1 MSHLKG
7 SKVFPEQHKV
17 RPSTQLFLRLT
28 PNSGG
33 VAYLSPPESHHLLRI
48 LRTVNLDC
56 HRRPAEAVLSDSNLV
71 WAITQTLLSRRSKTL
86 QSFDLKEWHAL
97 RSINAAFRDAVEG
110 QPLTVHLS
118 QQLDEQGKLCLQQTK
133 LPIAELYCCAGD
145 QLVIQALLS
154 RPYRSAGMPDRL
166 PLSDMWA
173 SILPTHPAI
182 QDSVCICSQEGAC
195 HPLCAFVPSPCIDL
209 YTL

>member
-1 MSHLKG
+1 MPKH
-7 SKVFPEQHKV
+7 
-17 RPSTQLFLRLT
+17 
-28 PNSGG
+28 
-33 VAYLSPPESHHLLRI
+33 
-48 LRTVNLDC
+48 VNLEC

-86 QSFDLKEWHAL
+86 QSYDLKEWHAL

-118 QQLDEQGKLCLQQTK
+118 QQLDEQGKLCLQQTR

-154 RPYRSAGMPDRL
+154 RPFRSAGKPDRFSQ
-166 PLSDMWA
+166 SDMRA
-173 SILPTHPAI
+173 SILPNHPAI
-182 QDSVCICSQEGAC
+182 HDSVCIALRRGHAIFYV
-195 HPLCAFVPSPCIDL
+195 LL
-209 YTL
+209 YHHLVFHDVYTVMAP

>member
-1 MSHLKG
+1 M
-7 SKVFPEQHKV
+7 
-17 RPSTQLFLRLT
+17 
-28 PNSGG
+28 
-33 VAYLSPPESHHLLRI
+33 
-48 LRTVNLDC
+48 
-56 HRRPAEAVLSDSNLV
+56 LSDSNLV

-86 QSFDLKEWHAL
+86 QSYDLKEWHAL

-154 RPYRSAGMPDRL
+154 RPFRSAGKPD
-166 PLSDMWA
+166 
-173 SILPTHPAI
+173 
-182 QDSVCICSQEGAC
+182 
-195 HPLCAFVPSPCIDL
+195 
-209 YTL
+209 